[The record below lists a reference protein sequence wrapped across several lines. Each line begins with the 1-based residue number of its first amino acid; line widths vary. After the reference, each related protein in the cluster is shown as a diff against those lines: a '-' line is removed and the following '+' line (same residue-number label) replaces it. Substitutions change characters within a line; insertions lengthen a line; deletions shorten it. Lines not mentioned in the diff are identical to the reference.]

1 MPEQPGIALY
11 PDKNTRVEHY
21 VKTPRLPPGFAYT
34 IRHCVA
40 QSEHGP
46 IYKLIFNRCFD
57 HKVDVKRHTPG
68 VAFSESRITFRKFKF
83 LGVPGGWNQRIRYT
97 CKISL
102 CQISIPGSCVGKGI
116 KVMLSVI

>member
-1 MPEQPGIALY
+1 MPEQPNIALY

-46 IYKLIFNRCFD
+46 IYKLIYNRCFD
-57 HKVDVKRHTPG
+57 HKVTG
-68 VAFSESRITFRKFKF
+68 VLFSQLKILCSNLVRTLGTCQRSLTRVRRRPFASSLHIVYYQVYTSKLEELYKF
-83 LGVPGGWNQRIRYT
+83 GT
-97 CKISL
+97 
-102 CQISIPGSCVGKGI
+102 
-116 KVMLSVI
+116 

>member
-1 MPEQPGIALY
+1 MPEQPNIALY

-46 IYKLIFNRCFD
+46 IYKLIYNRCFD
-57 HKVDVKRHTPG
+57 HKVTG
-68 VAFSESRITFRKFKF
+68 VLYSQLKIFVAIWLEH
-83 LGVPGGWNQRIRYT
+83 RY
-97 CKISL
+97 
-102 CQISIPGSCVGKGI
+102 
-116 KVMLSVI
+116 LSTVIDSS